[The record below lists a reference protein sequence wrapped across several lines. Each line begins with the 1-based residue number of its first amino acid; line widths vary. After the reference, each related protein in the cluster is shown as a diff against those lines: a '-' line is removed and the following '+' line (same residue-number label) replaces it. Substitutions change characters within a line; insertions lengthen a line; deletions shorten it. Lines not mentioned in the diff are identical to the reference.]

1 MNLTLFTH
9 FFQINQPKDMEQCI
23 ELYAIFGGFDTPID
37 TDAPLDELLQQHI
50 LNRVE
55 EHRKS
60 IFGPLG
66 ENPLYP
72 KLLRAISIGDRRGAS
87 ALRRAHIGKEKG
99 SEAFNFLRET
109 GILSIEHSRETP
121 LIRLH
126 PKQKFKKAI
135 ERHRISHKYRFS
147 SPFIRF
153 WFAFVEPFKE
163 SILAEKYEP
172 FYHNFHQHFNAFVGF
187 IFEELCD
194 RYIQTVLSPKFDDTI
209 IESGSYWDREIEI
222 DLLCDTRKGEIWIGE
237 CKWTNHK
244 CNKKELRHLE
254 EKWLKLS
261 LHPDKIFLFS
271 KRGFSNELRDLKEPK
286 LYLLCADDFET
297 LARQP

>member
-1 MNLTLFTH
+1 MTVTPFAH

-23 ELYAIFGGFDTPID
+23 ELYTIFGGFDTPID

-87 ALRRAHIGKEKG
+87 ALRRARIGKKRG
-99 SEAFNFLRET
+99 KEAFEALRQI
-109 GILSIEHSRETP
+109 GILIIEHSREEAP
-121 LIRLH
+121 IREH
-126 PKQKFKKAI
+126 PKQRFKKEI
-135 ERHRISHKYRFS
+135 ERHKISHKYRFT
-147 SPFIRF
+147 SPFLRF

-163 SILAEKYEP
+163 TIQQENYKP
-172 FYHNFHQHFNAFVGF
+172 FYEHFNQRFNAFVGF
-187 IFEELCD
+187 VFEELCD
-194 RYIQTVLSPKFDDTI
+194 LYIRYILSPTFGETI
-209 IESGSYWDREIEI
+209 IESGSYWDKDVEI
-222 DLLCDTRKGEIWIGE
+222 DLLCTTVHGKKWIGE

-244 CNKKELRHLE
+244 INKKDLRHLQ
-254 EKWLKLS
+254 EKWLKLN
-261 LHPDKIFLFS
+261 LQPDKVFLFS
-271 KRGFSNELRDLKEPK
+271 KRGFSNELYDLKESR
-286 LYLLCADDFET
+286 LYLIGAEEFER
-297 LARQP
+297 LARQS